1 MDKVNSVMY
10 YNMDELGR
18 LDAKS
23 QRREQSL
30 NIPIST
36 LIQAKKSPFTTGQ
49 EIIAQR
55 AMSAYCFDH

>member
-36 LIQAKKSPFTTGQ
+36 LIQAKEKPFYHRPGNYSTKGNVS
-49 EIIAQR
+49 ILL
-55 AMSAYCFDH
+55 